1 MYYFQTGDVLD
12 FNVWAL
18 SDMEW
23 RIMTGGFSVN
33 YVGLQSEY
41 FQAVKET
48 NQIVTEEAEDVK
60 TLVKFPH
67 RKIKDKVFTSRQTGG
82 YSMHANGPVK
92 FYRVARPGFRKD
104 LSFFKTKKRS
114 TLALFVSKRNSL
126 MNFI

>member
-67 RKIKDKVFTSRQTGG
+67 RKIKDKVFTARQTGG
-82 YSMHANGPVK
+82 YSN
-92 FYRVARPGFRKD
+92 FYFTFPRFR
-104 LSFFKTKKRS
+104 
-114 TLALFVSKRNSL
+114 
-126 MNFI
+126 